1 MKKLL
6 CYLSVLVILFI
17 FAKVS
22 FAEQEV
28 ILTESGLKYI
38 DLEAG
43 TGPTAKVGKIAV
55 IHFIGWLDDN
65 GEKGEEIFNSRR
77 DREKPVLFKLGT
89 DNVIKGWNIGVA
101 GMKSGGKRRLMVP
114 SALGC
119 GATGGGDVIPPNADL
134 IFDIELIEV
143 K

>member
-1 MKKLL
+1 MKKPL
-6 CYLSVLVILFI
+6 CYLGVLAILFV
-17 FAKVS
+17 FAAVP
-22 FAEQEV
+22 FAEQRI

-65 GEKGEEIFNSRR
+65 GAKGEEIFNSR
-77 DREKPVLFKLGT
+77 DRGKPVLFKLGT
-89 DNVIKGWNIGVA
+89 DKVIKGWNIGVVC
-101 GMKSGGKRRLMVP
+101 MKSGGKRRLMVP
-114 SALGC
+114 SALGY
-119 GATGGGDVIPPNADL
+119 GATGAGNVIPPNADL

>member
-1 MKKLL
+1 MKKSL

-17 FAKVS
+17 FATVP

-77 DREKPVLFKLGT
+77 DRGKPVLFKLGT

-114 SALGC
+114 SALGY

>member
-1 MKKLL
+1 MKKSL

-17 FAKVS
+17 FATVP

-77 DREKPVLFKLGT
+77 DRGKPVLFKLGT

-101 GMKSGGKRRLMVP
+101 GMKFGGKRRLMVP
-114 SALGC
+114 SALGY